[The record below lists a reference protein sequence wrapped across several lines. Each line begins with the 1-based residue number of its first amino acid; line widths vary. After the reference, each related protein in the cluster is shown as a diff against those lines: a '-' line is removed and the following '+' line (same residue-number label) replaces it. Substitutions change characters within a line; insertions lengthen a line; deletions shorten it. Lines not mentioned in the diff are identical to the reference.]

1 MALNERTIR
10 ETIISE
16 SGAETDEHKEKIE
29 SFVKENLK
37 DLQAKYQT
45 EKQLKNCPTLPK
57 LINKSGYLKE
67 TGLTKILLEPVKK

>member
-1 MALNERTIR
+1 MALNEKTIC
-10 ETIISE
+10 ETIISK
-16 SGAETDEHKEKIE
+16 SGAEKKHEKIIE
-29 SFVKENLK
+29 SFVEENLK

-45 EKQLKNCPTLPK
+45 EEQLKNCPALPK